1 MFTEASRLVHNHM
14 LEEWKLVKV
23 PSFSPLACRL
33 LPEMPLQLPCG
44 HLRGVRLRGGLT

>member
-44 HLRGVRLRGGLT
+44 QLRGVRLRVA